1 MSKPKINDITI
12 IERCILRSKYII
24 MAQSAQQTRK
34 EMDLFFNRFPTH
46 TLVSKDHL
54 LELDK
59 EIFVLIDG
67 FKRDIGKF
75 LKPIFHAHDIKMGY
89 ESKNKKQGWVWRDLD
104 KFWFSAPELKVG
116 YIELSTRQMAPYGI
130 HDRILPL
137 STVEIGSEKI
147 SAGHIITWT
156 EFKKFENS
164 IPSVLDKTF
173 ITHYSLR
180 KLKNHDKDR
189 NSSR

>member
-1 MSKPKINDITI
+1 MSKSKISDITV

-24 MAQSAQQTRK
+24 TAQSAQQTRK

-54 LELDK
+54 SELDN
-59 EIFVLIDG
+59 ELFVLIDG

-75 LKPIFHAHDIKMGY
+75 LKPIFHAHNIKMGY
-89 ESKNKKQGWVWRDLD
+89 EAKGKGWTWRDLD
-104 KFWFSAPELKVG
+104 KFWFSASEMEAGHIL
-116 YIELSTRQMAPYGI
+116 LSTKQMAPYGI
-130 HDRILPL
+130 HDRVLLL
-137 STVEIGSEKI
+137 STVVIESEKVFAGEII
-147 SAGHIITWT
+147 SWEKHI
-156 EFKKFENS
+156 KLVGR
-164 IPSVLDKTF
+164 IPSVLGKSF

-180 KLKNHDKDR
+180 KLKNYDKDR

>member
-1 MSKPKINDITI
+1 MSKPKISDITV

-34 EMDLFFNRFPTH
+34 EMDYFFNHFPTN
-46 TLVSKDHL
+46 TLVSKNYL
-54 LELDK
+54 PELDK
-59 EIFVLIDG
+59 EIFILIDG

-75 LKPIFHAHDIKMGY
+75 LKPIFHAHNIKMGY
-89 ESKNKKQGWVWRDLD
+89 ESKNKEQGWVWRDLD
-104 KFWFSAPELKVG
+104 KFWFSASELKAG

-147 SAGHIITWT
+147 LAGHIITW
-156 EFKKFENS
+156 EKYDKL
-164 IPSVLDKTF
+164 IDILPSVLDKTF
-173 ITHYSLR
+173 ITHHSLR
-180 KLKNHDKDR
+180 KLKKHDKDR
-189 NSSR
+189 N